1 MNTLQQERAAPRIA
15 ALAMSTGAALLVL
28 LATLCGCASIAPHL
42 VAPEVT
48 LTSVRFEGG
57 SLSRQQLQLT
67 AHVYNPNDRVI
78 AVQSMTADVE
88 LNGMAFASG
97 QTDAPFVLPA
107 QGAYDVVLDV
117 TADMGTGLIA
127 LAGRMSHRDLPY
139 RVHGEVH
146 LQRGLVRLLHFSHEG
161 DLRL

>member
-1 MNTLQQERAAPRIA
+1 MKAHTTT
-15 ALAMSTGAALLVL
+15 STGPSLAPPRALYALCVL
-28 LATLCGCASIAPHL
+28 CASLSGCATLAPHL

-57 SLSRQQLQLT
+57 SLSHQQVRLT
-67 AHVYNPNDRVI
+67 AHVYNPNDRAI
-78 AVQSMTADVE
+78 AVESLTADVE
-88 LNGMAFASG
+88 LNGMDFASG
-97 QTDAPFVLPA
+97 QTEGPFVLPA
-107 QGAYDVVLDV
+107 QGAYDVALDV
-117 TADMGTGLIA
+117 TADMGTGIIA